1 MLDSTMFKPIIEE
14 KTEDL
19 IEDSETETG
28 VAEAENTEE
37 PVEELE
43 EPTEDSEIP
52 DIEEPVEAKKEASAK
67 NTRKR
72 TTALNAA
79 FKSLGYCSE
88 DGFTNSNSPE
98 TDNKNAWGGDT
109 VLNMQTSKKDNFKF
123 TMIEALNVE
132 VLKSVYGDDNVTGTL
147 EEGITVK
154 VNADEAEQNAWAVDM
169 ILKDAVKRIVIP
181 CASITEV
188 GDIVYKDDDAI
199 GYETTLSAVP
209 DANGQTHYEY
219 IKGNKK

>member
-1 MLDSTMFKPIIEE
+1 M
-14 KTEDL
+14 
-19 IEDSETETG
+19 
-28 VAEAENTEE
+28 
-37 PVEELE
+37 
-43 EPTEDSEIP
+43 PTD
-52 DIEEPVEAKKEASAK
+52 A
-67 NTRKR
+67 
-72 TTALNAA
+72 TTALDAA

-147 EEGITVK
+147 AEGITVK
-154 VNADEAEQNAWAVDM
+154 ANADEAEQNAWVVDM
-169 ILKDAVKRIVIP
+169 ILKDAVKRITIP

-209 DANGQTHYEY
+209 DKDGQTHYEY